1 MLLWVRRRLLLRA
14 LLLFS
19 WLTSEAS
26 FSRGTLLTMAAA
38 GSSTLASAS
47 SKTHTNECDSDTVH
61 LIVLV
66 HGWKGDSKEMG
77 YMQRSLLR
85 ESEKHPSS
93 RFVVHSSSVNEG
105 RTSDGIAAGGERLAA
120 EVSDMIASHRADD
133 NVVTLSFVGNSLGG
147 LYSRYAISKIDSS
160 AVKPMVFCT
169 IAAPHLGVSNHTYV
183 PIPRSL
189 EWVVAHVMH
198 STGKDLFQY
207 TPIIKDMAFN
217 STFKTP
223 LQRFRKRIAYANVS
237 SCDKSGNTS
246 LVTSCTHTHND
257 RSPRTFKFLHP
268 QRHSSR
274 RIVLILMLRW
284 MIHSLRSR
292 SKRRM
297 IPMQVV
303 AIPAWRIL
311 SMPWV
316 GSRSFVII
324 VNTSWVRH
332 CHYHS
337 PILTFRISRNGLQ
350 KN

>member
-1 MLLWVRRRLLLRA
+1 MPPNREFLSCLPESERFSTLRHRVEVVIFQAADLQVYLRWGKRKKLPPMLLWVRRRLLLRA

-19 WLTSEAS
+19 WSTSEAS

-47 SKTHTNECDSDTVH
+47 SKTHTNECDSHTVH

-77 YMQRSLLR
+77 YMKRSLLR

-93 RFVVHSSSVNEG
+93 RFVVHSSTVNEG

-160 AVKPMVFCT
+160 AVEPIVFCT
-169 IAAPHLGVSNHTYV
+169 TATPHLGVSNHTYV
-183 PIPRSL
+183 PIPRSV

-237 SCDKSGNTS
+237 SCDNSGNTS
-246 LVTSCTHTHND
+246 LVTSCTYT
-257 RSPRTFKFLHP
+257 
-268 QRHSSR
+268 QRPICFAGVRHGLSSSY
-274 RIVLILMLRW
+274 
-284 MIHSLRSR
+284 IHSG
-292 SKRRM
+292 
-297 IPMQVV
+297 IPL
-303 AIPAWRIL
+303 A
-311 SMPWV
+311 
-316 GSRSFVII
+316 G
-324 VNTSWVRH
+324 
-332 CHYHS
+332 
-337 PILTFRISRNGLQ
+337 
-350 KN
+350 